1 MSCGELTILPAH
13 SENGTP
19 LDFDGMKQTLTSLRA
34 EISDRREVSESFL
47 TVPADA
53 EGNAGTVAHSF
64 AFTGVKAGE
73 VVKVSIVAVVTVELN
88 DKQQRQI
95 KVESFVLKV
104 E

>member
-1 MSCGELTILPAH
+1 
-13 SENGTP
+13 
-19 LDFDGMKQTLTSLRA
+19 MKQTLASLRA

-53 EGNAGTVAHSF
+53 EGNTGTVAHSF

-73 VVKVSIVAVVTVELN
+73 VVKVSIVAVVTVEWSER
-88 DKQQRQI
+88 KQRQI
-95 KVESFVLKV
+95 RVESFVLKI